1 MKNKI
6 KTVYPGALIILFVM
20 MIMAAV
26 TENTKGVFVP
36 GFKELFNVG
45 NKEIS
50 YMIIGT
56 SAAYMVTTFI
66 GGYLCEKIGQK
77 LVLISGIIVLLVTLI
92 MMSLSNSFIAFA
104 FWISLNSAGLGLTAI
119 ASNTVLPII
128 VLSMQNLVMNLL
140 HFFYGFGSTVG
151 QRTFGFMLNNGISWR
166 TLYLG
171 ISVVFAVILIVMF
184 FIPFP
189 KAEIGDEK
197 QKLSFKEIISNKL
210 IIFYMIALGTYVFAE
225 MGTANWLVNYMQYTF
240 GFNEDSGSLYL
251 SAFFM
256 LFTLGRL
263 LGGFVVEKF
272 GSFKVIIISLSI
284 GLVLYTSGL
293 IAGKSGL
300 ALVAAAGMFFAVTF
314 PTIVASVSK
323 VFPVSSSYITGI
335 IVTSAS
341 FQGMILNF
349 IMGAGNDYIG
359 ADKAIYIIP
368 LCILTSIIFNFLIY
382 KNTKNILVKKV

>member
-189 KAEIGDEK
+189 KAEIEDEK